1 MLLVV
6 HYRNLWHF
14 EQVHGKAFVFAL
26 QQLEK
31 ILEGK
36 KNEGLDKDRI
46 QH

>member
-6 HYRNLWHF
+6 RYRSLRHF

-31 ILEGK
+31 ILEGDQ
-36 KNEGLDKDRI
+36 NEGLDKDRV
-46 QH
+46 

>member
-6 HYRNLWHF
+6 RYRSLRHF
-14 EQVHGKAFVFAL
+14 EQVHGKVFVFVL

-36 KNEGLDKDRI
+36 KNEGLDKNRV

>member
-1 MLLVV
+1 MVLFMRYQSLQ
-6 HYRNLWHF
+6 HF
-14 EQVHGKAFVFAL
+14 ERVHGKAFVFAL

-36 KNEGLDKDRI
+36 KDEGLDKDRV